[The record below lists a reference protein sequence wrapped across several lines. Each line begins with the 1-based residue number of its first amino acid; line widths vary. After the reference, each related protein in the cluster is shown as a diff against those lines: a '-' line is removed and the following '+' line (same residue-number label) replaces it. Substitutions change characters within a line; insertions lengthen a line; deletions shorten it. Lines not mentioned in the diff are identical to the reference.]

1 MKKSEWKPYIAWGV
15 TAFLTIIASIAFFFL
30 LFEVRSLTALGRTV
44 SGILRPI
51 IIGGALAYILTP
63 IYNPVRSLVTRALG
77 EGPAAGRIGSG
88 AGILASLVFLIVVA
102 YTLVAMIVP
111 QIVES
116 VMGIAD
122 NYDVYFQRI
131 NAWISNFLADNPEY
145 YAYVEEAFLNLQDYI
160 EDWVKN
166 TFVPNLSN
174 YLAMVFN
181 LSTGLM
187 RAVIAVKDIA
197 IGLIVAAYL
206 LASKELFC
214 AQSKKILYSLM
225 PLDGANLVIAKFRY
239 AHHVFGGFINGKLLD
254 SLIIGILC
262 FIGCSLMKMPYV
274 MLVSV
279 IIGVTNI
286 IPFFGP
292 FIGAIPCALLILL
305 NTPIKCVYFAIFI
318 LLLQQFDGNILG
330 PKILGDST
338 GLSSFWVLFSI
349 LLFGGLFGFVGMIIG
364 VPLFAVIYS
373 LTSDLIRFG
382 LKKRKLSPNTQDY
395 QDLFAIS
402 KEDLHYR
409 KFSEQDPPKVQTAD
423 TSDHEK
429 SDAGQNSGSAENKR

>member
-1 MKKSEWKPYIAWGV
+1 MKKNEWKPYIAWGA
-15 TAFLTIIASIAFFFL
+15 TAFVTIIASIAFFFL
-30 LFEVRSLTALGRTV
+30 LYELRSLTAIGRTV
-44 SGILRPI
+44 SNILRPI

-63 IYNPVRSLVTRALG
+63 VYNPVRDLVARTLG
-77 EGPAAGRIGSG
+77 GGKAAGRIASG

-102 YTLVAMIVP
+102 YALVAMIVP

-122 NYDVYFQRI
+122 NYEIYFQRV
-131 NAWISNFLADNPEY
+131 NAWISNFLADNPEF
-145 YAYVEEAFLNLQDYI
+145 YAYVQEAFLNLQHYI

-181 LSTGLM
+181 LSTNLM

-214 AQSKKILYSLM
+214 AQSKKILYSAI
-225 PLDGANLVIAKFRY
+225 PLEGANLVIAKFRY

-292 FIGAIPCALLILL
+292 FIGAIPCAVLILL
-305 NTPIKCVYFAIFI
+305 NNPIKCVYFVIFI

-338 GLSSFWVLFSI
+338 GLSSFWVLFAI

-373 LTSDLIRFG
+373 LIRDLIQFG
-382 LKKRKLSPNTQDY
+382 LKKRKLSLDTEDY
-395 QDLFAIS
+395 QDLYAIS
-402 KEDLHYR
+402 KEGQRYQ
-409 KFSEQDPPKVQTAD
+409 KIPPKDAPPAPPEAKEAAKAAD
-423 TSDHEK
+423 APTDSK
-429 SDAGQNSGSAENKR
+429 SDV

>member
-1 MKKSEWKPYIAWGV
+1 MKKNELKPYVAWGV
-15 TAFLTIIASIAFFFL
+15 TAFVTIIASIAFFFL
-30 LFEVRSLTALGRTV
+30 LYELRSLTALGRTV

-63 IYNPVRSLVTRALG
+63 IYNPVRDFAARTLG
-77 EGPAAGRIGSG
+77 GGKAAGRVASG
-88 AGILASLVFLIVVA
+88 AGILTSLVFLIVVA
-102 YTLVAMIVP
+102 YALIAMIVP
-111 QIVES
+111 QIMES

-122 NYDVYFQRI
+122 NYEVYFQRI
-131 NAWISNFLADNPEY
+131 NVWISNFLADNPEF
-145 YAYVEEAFLNLQDYI
+145 YAYVQEAFLNLQNYI
-160 EDWVKN
+160 EDWVQN

-214 AQSKKILYSLM
+214 AQSKKILYSII
-225 PLDGANLVIAKFRY
+225 PLEGANLVIAKFRY
-239 AHHVFGGFINGKLLD
+239 AHNVFGGFINGKLLD

-292 FIGAIPCALLILL
+292 FIGAIPCAVLILL
-305 NTPIKCVYFAIFI
+305 NNPIKCVYFAIFI

-338 GLSSFWVLFSI
+338 GLSSFWVLFAI

-373 LTSDLIRFG
+373 LISDLIQFS
-382 LKKRKLSPNTQDY
+382 LKRRRLSLDTEDY
-395 QDLFAIS
+395 RDLYAIS
-402 KEDLHYR
+402 KKDRSYQKLQKKETPPTPPETKPEDA
-409 KFSEQDPPKVQTAD
+409 STD
-423 TSDHEK
+423 SK
-429 SDAGQNSGSAENKR
+429 S